1 MKHHRLNEAFHA
13 LQQSIRLGSL
23 RAYAF
28 AGLCVGIA
36 ALARWGLNSLG
47 EDVFPLPTFYPA
59 ILLAALVGGAGA
71 GIFAATVAGVIAWWA
86 FMSPNYAFLP
96 LNSGQVISL
105 AIYLIASLLIV
116 WVADHY
122 RALMRQLEDEEKLRK
137 LAVEELA
144 HRLKNKIATIQS
156 ILSFQLREQPQLR
169 DDIIGRLS
177 ALAATDDLIMKA
189 QGYGASLHDI
199 LATELAPYEKSRTAI
214 DGPSILLPA
223 KLALTMAM
231 LFHELATNAAKYGAL
246 SGPLGRVSVRW
257 SSPEGQLKLEWR
269 ESGGPS
275 VGSPTQRGFG
285 MRLLSRALDQFHA
298 TYDTRFE
305 RTGFVCTMSVPIPD
319 DMSAPTP
326 VRKPEPVPA
335 AASL

>member
-13 LQQSIRLGSL
+13 LQQSIRPGSS

-28 AGLCVGIA
+28 AALCVGIA
-36 ALARWGLNSLG
+36 ALVRWGLNSLG
-47 EDVFPLPTFYPA
+47 DDVMPLPTFYPA
-59 ILLAALVGGAGA
+59 ILLAALVGGARA
-71 GIFAATVAGVIAWWA
+71 GIFATILAGVTAWWA
-86 FMSPNYAFLP
+86 FMAPHYAFSP
-96 LNSGQVISL
+96 LTSGQLISL
-105 AIYLIASLLIV
+105 AIYSVASLLIV
-116 WVADHY
+116 WMADHY
-122 RALMRQLEDEEKLRK
+122 RALTRRLEDEEKLRK

-156 ILSFQLREQPQLR
+156 ILSFQLREQPRLK

-189 QGYGASLHDI
+189 QGYGANLHDI
-199 LATELAPYEKSRTAI
+199 LATELGPYEKSRTVV

-246 SGPLGRVSVRW
+246 SGPHGRVSVCW
-257 SSPEGQLKLEWR
+257 SSPQGQLKLEWR

-275 VGSPTQRGFG
+275 VGSTTQQGFG
-285 MRLLSRALDQFHA
+285 MRLLSRALDQFHG

-305 RTGFVCTMSVPIPD
+305 RTGFVCTMSVPLLE
-319 DMSAPTP
+319 DMSAPTFA
-326 VRKPEPVPA
+326 RKHLLPT